1 MSGSAKGGQP
11 EDALEV
17 LRSVWS
23 ATGQLSADLDDGT
36 TKVCKKMAAVG
47 FDGLATEAEPDL
59 RSAWRAR
66 LAREGKLNASGGSI
80 ADLVL
85 GPAEAR
91 QS

>member
-1 MSGSAKGGQP
+1 MSGSAKSGQP

-17 LRSVWS
+17 LREVWS
-23 ATGQLSADLDDGT
+23 ASGQASVDLDDGS
-36 TKVCKKMAAVG
+36 TKICKKMAAVG
-47 FDGLATEAEPDL
+47 FDGLATEADGDL

-66 LAREGKLNASGGSI
+66 LEREGKLNTSGGSI

-91 QS
+91 RA